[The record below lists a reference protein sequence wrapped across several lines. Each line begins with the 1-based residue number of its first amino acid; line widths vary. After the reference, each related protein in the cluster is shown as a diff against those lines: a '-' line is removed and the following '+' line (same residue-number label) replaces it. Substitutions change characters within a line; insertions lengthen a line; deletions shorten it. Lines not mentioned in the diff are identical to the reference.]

1 MLSSTLSLNS
11 TFMSNTRSMDRRKAF
26 FGDADGKLGWL
37 QIAEGGA
44 YQIKKWVCL

>member
-1 MLSSTLSLNS
+1 
-11 TFMSNTRSMDRRKAF
+11 MSNTGSMDRRKAF

-44 YQIKKWVCL
+44 YQIKKWVSL